1 MAYIKTKPEISL
13 ILEGGKKMGKIL
25 EDLGKLAKP
34 GVSAYEL
41 DLIAEKMIVASGG
54 MPAFKG
60 YKSRKSDPPF
70 PSTVCMSANEE
81 LVHGVARKNLILK
94 DGDIFSLDIGM
105 QYPAPKKN
113 KSGYFTDTAITF
125 IVGKKK
131 PTPEVEKLLRVT
143 QEALEVG
150 IRAALPGA
158 PVSAIGKA
166 IEQYINSQGK
176 YGIVRDLV
184 GHGVGHAVHED
195 PRIPNYY
202 DKRLDNFI
210 LKPGMVIA
218 IEPMISLGT
227 HEIVTA
233 DDGWTISMADSSLC
247 AHFEHTLV
255 ITEKGNKVA
264 TRRPSEK

>member
-1 MAYIKTKPEISL
+1 
-13 ILEGGKKMGKIL
+13 MGKIL

-41 DLIAEKMIVASGG
+41 DLIAEKMIIASGG
-54 MPAFKG
+54 VPAFKG
-60 YKSRKSDPPF
+60 YRGRKSDPPF
-70 PSTVCMSANEE
+70 PSTMCTSVNEE

-105 QYPAPKKN
+105 EYPISAPRGGATPGKPVGH
-113 KSGYFTDTAITF
+113 GYFTDTAITI
-125 IVGKKK
+125 IVGNKK

-143 QEALEVG
+143 RDALEVG
-150 IRAALPGA
+150 IKAAQPGA

-166 IEQYINSQGK
+166 IENYVNSQGR
-176 YGIVRDLV
+176 YGIIRDLV

-195 PRIPNYY
+195 PRVPNYY
-202 DKRLDNFI
+202 DKRLDHFV

-233 DDGWTISMADSSLC
+233 DDGWTISMADGSLC

-255 ITEKGNKVA
+255 ITETGNKVA